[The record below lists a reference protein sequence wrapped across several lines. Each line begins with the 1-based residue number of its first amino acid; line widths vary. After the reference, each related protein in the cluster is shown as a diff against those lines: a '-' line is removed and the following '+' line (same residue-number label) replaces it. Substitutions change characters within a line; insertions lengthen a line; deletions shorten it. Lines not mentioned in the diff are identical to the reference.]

1 MKKIT
6 ALLVSLIMSCAVM
19 AGCSDSS
26 SSSSSKAD
34 STSKAETSAAAD
46 ESTASEAGTATD
58 LEDTLTAQYTKK
70 IQGESLAIDMT
81 VASEYD
87 NSSAVVEIA
96 GGNMHMKMNFM
107 GVDMDIY
114 NIDGVMYTL
123 DSESKTYY
131 TVDMEESIDDF
142 KSEIGYG
149 INDSYKFI
157 SSETTDDGL
166 ICETFES
173 TEDPDMELE
182 SGVTLDTSDSDDYS
196 FTTTFK
202 YYFNAD
208 TKDIVKIETISDG
221 STTTVTINSFT
232 TENVEVKLPDDFDSW
247 TEQSF
252 DKDTEDI
259 PYDVDGD
266 FRAFEQMK
274 DKYEGN
280 YLANLTGQMS
290 NNGTKYTICIKDGK
304 AYQALTVQGM
314 KSYTV
319 CPGDGKLYNVSEGTT
334 TYSIEDD
341 DGNQWKSADILFGAT
356 LDFDHAYIDTTT
368 NVVQEYYNLDS
379 SVSGGEGQIVYG
391 FDGATYD
398 LKQVVLLPEGADESS
413 AVYFTVDSIG
423 EADDS
428 LLAVPDLSAYTKE

>member
-34 STSKAETSAAAD
+34 SSTSKAETSAAAD
-46 ESTASEAGTATD
+46 ESTASEAGTATN

-81 VASEYD
+81 VASEYGD
-87 NSSAVVEIA
+87 ESAVVEIA
-96 GGNMHMKMNFM
+96 GGNMHMKMNVM
-107 GVDMDIY
+107 GMDMDIY
-114 NIDGVMYTL
+114 AIDGVMYTL

-166 ICETFES
+166 ICETFEN
-173 TEDPDMELE
+173 TDDLGIELE

-202 YYFNAD
+202 YYYNAD
-208 TKDIVKIETISDG
+208 TKDLVKIETISDG
-221 STTTVTINSFT
+221 TTTTVTVNSFT

-247 TEQSF
+247 TKQSSNM
-252 DKDTEDI
+252 DTDDI
-259 PYDVDGD
+259 PYD
-266 FRAFEQMK
+266 AELNFE
-274 DKYEGN
+274 
-280 YLANLTGQMS
+280 
-290 NNGTKYTICIKDGK
+290 
-304 AYQALTVQGM
+304 
-314 KSYTV
+314 
-319 CPGDGKLYNVSEGTT
+319 SEA
-334 TYSIEDD
+334 E
-341 DGNQWKSADILFGAT
+341 SA
-356 LDFDHAYIDTTT
+356 
-368 NVVQEYYNLDS
+368 E
-379 SVSGGEGQIVYG
+379 
-391 FDGATYD
+391 
-398 LKQVVLLPEGADESS
+398 
-413 AVYFTVDSIG
+413 
-423 EADDS
+423 
-428 LLAVPDLSAYTKE
+428 

>member
-34 STSKAETSAAAD
+34 SSTSKAETSAAAD
-46 ESTASEAGTATD
+46 ESTASEAGTATN

-81 VASEYD
+81 VASEYGD
-87 NSSAVVEIA
+87 ESAVVEIA
-96 GGNMHMKMNFM
+96 GGNMHMKMNVM
-107 GVDMDIY
+107 GMDMDIY
-114 NIDGVMYTL
+114 AIDGVMYTL

-149 INDSYKFI
+149 IDDSYKFI

-166 ICETFES
+166 ICETFEN
-173 TEDPDMELE
+173 TDDLGIELE

-202 YYFNAD
+202 YYYNAD
-208 TKDIVKIETISDG
+208 TKDLVKIETISDG
-221 STTTVTINSFT
+221 TTTTVTVNSFT

-252 DKDTEDI
+252 DLDTD
-259 PYDVDGD
+259 
-266 FRAFEQMK
+266 
-274 DKYEGN
+274 
-280 YLANLTGQMS
+280 
-290 NNGTKYTICIKDGK
+290 
-304 AYQALTVQGM
+304 
-314 KSYTV
+314 
-319 CPGDGKLYNVSEGTT
+319 
-334 TYSIEDD
+334 
-341 DGNQWKSADILFGAT
+341 DILDDAELNFEAE
-356 LDFDHAYIDTTT
+356 A
-368 NVVQEYYNLDS
+368 
-379 SVSGGEGQIVYG
+379 
-391 FDGATYD
+391 
-398 LKQVVLLPEGADESS
+398 ES
-413 AVYFTVDSIG
+413 A
-423 EADDS
+423 E
-428 LLAVPDLSAYTKE
+428 

>member
-34 STSKAETSAAAD
+34 SSTSKAETSAAAD
-46 ESTASEAGTATD
+46 ESTASEAGTATN

-81 VASEYD
+81 VASEYGD
-87 NSSAVVEIA
+87 ESAVVEIA
-96 GGNMHMKMNFM
+96 GGNMHMKMNVM
-107 GVDMDIY
+107 GMDMDIY
-114 NIDGVMYTL
+114 AIDGVMYTL

-149 INDSYKFI
+149 IDDSYKFI

-166 ICETFES
+166 ICETFEN
-173 TEDPDMELE
+173 TDDLGIELE

-202 YYFNAD
+202 YYYNAD
-208 TKDIVKIETISDG
+208 TKDLVKIETISDG
-221 STTTVTINSFT
+221 STTTVTVNSFT

-252 DKDTEDI
+252 DLDSDVI
-259 PYDVDGD
+259 PYD
-266 FRAFEQMK
+266 AE
-274 DKYEGN
+274 
-280 YLANLTGQMS
+280 
-290 NNGTKYTICIKDGK
+290 
-304 AYQALTVQGM
+304 
-314 KSYTV
+314 
-319 CPGDGKLYNVSEGTT
+319 
-334 TYSIEDD
+334 
-341 DGNQWKSADILFGAT
+341 
-356 LDFDHAYIDTTT
+356 LDF
-368 NVVQEYYNLDS
+368 ESELDS
-379 SVSGGEGQIVYG
+379 AE
-391 FDGATYD
+391 
-398 LKQVVLLPEGADESS
+398 
-413 AVYFTVDSIG
+413 
-423 EADDS
+423 
-428 LLAVPDLSAYTKE
+428 

>member
-34 STSKAETSAAAD
+34 STSKAETSAAAE

-70 IQGESLAIDMT
+70 IHGESLAIDMT

-87 NSSAVVEIA
+87 NSSAVVEIS

-114 NIDGVMYTL
+114 NIDG
-123 DSESKTYY
+123 
-131 TVDMEESIDDF
+131 
-142 KSEIGYG
+142 
-149 INDSYKFI
+149 
-157 SSETTDDGL
+157 
-166 ICETFES
+166 
-173 TEDPDMELE
+173 DMELE

-221 STTTVTINSFT
+221 STTTVTVNSFT

-259 PYDVDGD
+259 PYDAELDVESG
-266 FRAFEQMK
+266 AE
-274 DKYEGN
+274 
-280 YLANLTGQMS
+280 
-290 NNGTKYTICIKDGK
+290 
-304 AYQALTVQGM
+304 
-314 KSYTV
+314 
-319 CPGDGKLYNVSEGTT
+319 
-334 TYSIEDD
+334 
-341 DGNQWKSADILFGAT
+341 SA
-356 LDFDHAYIDTTT
+356 
-368 NVVQEYYNLDS
+368 E
-379 SVSGGEGQIVYG
+379 
-391 FDGATYD
+391 
-398 LKQVVLLPEGADESS
+398 
-413 AVYFTVDSIG
+413 
-423 EADDS
+423 
-428 LLAVPDLSAYTKE
+428 

>member
-34 STSKAETSAAAD
+34 SSTSKAETSAAAD
-46 ESTASEAGTATD
+46 ESTASEAGTATN

-81 VASEYD
+81 VASEYGD
-87 NSSAVVEIA
+87 ESAVVEIA
-96 GGNMHMKMNFM
+96 GGNMHMKMNVM
-107 GVDMDIY
+107 GMDMDIY
-114 NIDGVMYTL
+114 AIDGVMYTL

-166 ICETFES
+166 ICETFEN
-173 TEDPDMELE
+173 TDDLGIELE

-196 FTTTFK
+196 FKTTFK
-202 YYFNAD
+202 YYYNAD
-208 TKDIVKIETISDG
+208 TKDLVKIETISDG
-221 STTTVTINSFT
+221 TTTTVTVNSFT

-252 DKDTEDI
+252 DLDTD
-259 PYDVDGD
+259 
-266 FRAFEQMK
+266 
-274 DKYEGN
+274 
-280 YLANLTGQMS
+280 
-290 NNGTKYTICIKDGK
+290 
-304 AYQALTVQGM
+304 
-314 KSYTV
+314 
-319 CPGDGKLYNVSEGTT
+319 
-334 TYSIEDD
+334 
-341 DGNQWKSADILFGAT
+341 DILDDAELNF
-356 LDFDHAYIDTTT
+356 
-368 NVVQEYYNLDS
+368 
-379 SVSGGEGQIVYG
+379 
-391 FDGATYD
+391 
-398 LKQVVLLPEGADESS
+398 ESEAES
-413 AVYFTVDSIG
+413 A
-423 EADDS
+423 E
-428 LLAVPDLSAYTKE
+428 

>member
-34 STSKAETSAAAD
+34 SSTSKAETSAAAD
-46 ESTASEAGTATD
+46 ESTASEAGTATN

-81 VASEYD
+81 VASEYGD
-87 NSSAVVEIA
+87 ESAVVEIA
-96 GGNMHMKMNFM
+96 GGNMHMKMNVM
-107 GVDMDIY
+107 GMDMDIY
-114 NIDGVMYTL
+114 AIDGVMYTL

-149 INDSYKFI
+149 IDDSYKFI

-166 ICETFES
+166 ICETFEN
-173 TEDPDMELE
+173 TDDLGIELE

-202 YYFNAD
+202 YYYNAD
-208 TKDIVKIETISDG
+208 TKDLVKIETISDG
-221 STTTVTINSFT
+221 TTTTITVNSFT

-252 DKDTEDI
+252 NMDTD
-259 PYDVDGD
+259 
-266 FRAFEQMK
+266 
-274 DKYEGN
+274 
-280 YLANLTGQMS
+280 
-290 NNGTKYTICIKDGK
+290 
-304 AYQALTVQGM
+304 
-314 KSYTV
+314 
-319 CPGDGKLYNVSEGTT
+319 
-334 TYSIEDD
+334 
-341 DGNQWKSADILFGAT
+341 DILDDAELNF
-356 LDFDHAYIDTTT
+356 
-368 NVVQEYYNLDS
+368 
-379 SVSGGEGQIVYG
+379 
-391 FDGATYD
+391 
-398 LKQVVLLPEGADESS
+398 ESEAES
-413 AVYFTVDSIG
+413 A
-423 EADDS
+423 E
-428 LLAVPDLSAYTKE
+428 

>member
-34 STSKAETSAAAD
+34 SSTSKAETSAAAD

-70 IQGESLAIDMT
+70 IHGESLAIDMT
-81 VASEYD
+81 VASEYGD
-87 NSSAVVEIA
+87 ESAVVEIA
-96 GGNMHMKMNFM
+96 GGNMHMKMNVM
-107 GVDMDIY
+107 GMDMDIY
-114 NIDGVMYTL
+114 AIDGVMYTL

-166 ICETFES
+166 ICETFEN
-173 TEDPDMELE
+173 TDDLGLELE

-202 YYFNAD
+202 YYYNAD
-208 TKDIVKIETISDG
+208 TKDLVKIETISDG
-221 STTTVTINSFT
+221 TTTTVTVNSFT

-252 DKDTEDI
+252 NMDTD
-259 PYDVDGD
+259 
-266 FRAFEQMK
+266 
-274 DKYEGN
+274 
-280 YLANLTGQMS
+280 
-290 NNGTKYTICIKDGK
+290 
-304 AYQALTVQGM
+304 
-314 KSYTV
+314 
-319 CPGDGKLYNVSEGTT
+319 
-334 TYSIEDD
+334 
-341 DGNQWKSADILFGAT
+341 DILDDAELNF
-356 LDFDHAYIDTTT
+356 
-368 NVVQEYYNLDS
+368 
-379 SVSGGEGQIVYG
+379 
-391 FDGATYD
+391 
-398 LKQVVLLPEGADESS
+398 ESEAES
-413 AVYFTVDSIG
+413 A
-423 EADDS
+423 E
-428 LLAVPDLSAYTKE
+428 

>member
-157 SSETTDDGL
+157 SSKTTDDGL

-173 TEDPDMELE
+173 TEDPDIELE

-221 STTTVTINSFT
+221 STTTVTVNSFT

-259 PYDVDGD
+259 PYDAELDVESG
-266 FRAFEQMK
+266 AE
-274 DKYEGN
+274 
-280 YLANLTGQMS
+280 
-290 NNGTKYTICIKDGK
+290 
-304 AYQALTVQGM
+304 
-314 KSYTV
+314 
-319 CPGDGKLYNVSEGTT
+319 
-334 TYSIEDD
+334 
-341 DGNQWKSADILFGAT
+341 SA
-356 LDFDHAYIDTTT
+356 
-368 NVVQEYYNLDS
+368 E
-379 SVSGGEGQIVYG
+379 
-391 FDGATYD
+391 
-398 LKQVVLLPEGADESS
+398 
-413 AVYFTVDSIG
+413 
-423 EADDS
+423 
-428 LLAVPDLSAYTKE
+428 

>member
-34 STSKAETSAAAD
+34 SSTSKAETSAAAD

-81 VASEYD
+81 VASEYGD
-87 NSSAVVEIA
+87 ESAVVEIA
-96 GGNMHMKMNFM
+96 GGNMHMKMNVM
-107 GVDMDIY
+107 GMDMDIY
-114 NIDGVMYTL
+114 AIDGVMYTL

-149 INDSYKFI
+149 IDDSYKFI

-166 ICETFES
+166 ICETFEN
-173 TEDPDMELE
+173 TDDLGIELE

-202 YYFNAD
+202 YYYNAD
-208 TKDIVKIETISDG
+208 TKDLVKIETISDG
-221 STTTVTINSFT
+221 TTTTVTVNSFT

-247 TEQSF
+247 TKQSF
-252 DKDTEDI
+252 NKDTDDI
-259 PYDVDGD
+259 PYD
-266 FRAFEQMK
+266 AELNFE
-274 DKYEGN
+274 
-280 YLANLTGQMS
+280 
-290 NNGTKYTICIKDGK
+290 
-304 AYQALTVQGM
+304 
-314 KSYTV
+314 
-319 CPGDGKLYNVSEGTT
+319 SEA
-334 TYSIEDD
+334 E
-341 DGNQWKSADILFGAT
+341 SA
-356 LDFDHAYIDTTT
+356 
-368 NVVQEYYNLDS
+368 E
-379 SVSGGEGQIVYG
+379 
-391 FDGATYD
+391 
-398 LKQVVLLPEGADESS
+398 
-413 AVYFTVDSIG
+413 
-423 EADDS
+423 
-428 LLAVPDLSAYTKE
+428 

>member
-34 STSKAETSAAAD
+34 SSTSKAETSAAAD
-46 ESTASEAGTATD
+46 ESTASDAGTATD

-81 VASEYD
+81 VASEYGD
-87 NSSAVVEIA
+87 ESAVVEIA
-96 GGNMHMKMNFM
+96 GGNMHMKMNVM
-107 GVDMDIY
+107 GMDMDIY
-114 NIDGVMYTL
+114 AIDGVMYTL

-166 ICETFES
+166 ICETFEN
-173 TEDPDMELE
+173 TDDLGIELE

-202 YYFNAD
+202 YYYNAD
-208 TKDIVKIETISDG
+208 TKDLVKIETISDG
-221 STTTVTINSFT
+221 TTTTVTVNSFT

-252 DKDTEDI
+252 NMDTD
-259 PYDVDGD
+259 
-266 FRAFEQMK
+266 
-274 DKYEGN
+274 
-280 YLANLTGQMS
+280 
-290 NNGTKYTICIKDGK
+290 
-304 AYQALTVQGM
+304 
-314 KSYTV
+314 
-319 CPGDGKLYNVSEGTT
+319 
-334 TYSIEDD
+334 
-341 DGNQWKSADILFGAT
+341 DILDDAELNF
-356 LDFDHAYIDTTT
+356 
-368 NVVQEYYNLDS
+368 
-379 SVSGGEGQIVYG
+379 
-391 FDGATYD
+391 
-398 LKQVVLLPEGADESS
+398 ESEAES
-413 AVYFTVDSIG
+413 A
-423 EADDS
+423 E
-428 LLAVPDLSAYTKE
+428 